1 MEAVTQIWTLRQS
14 ILKLTGEGDRGLDS
28 LRLLPGAGR
37 LRSSLYPDIQVVC
50 DAEPMLVWS
59 CALSSA
65 TQRLYLWEMDNDF
78 EWRALREIEMG
89 KPNIGPHA
97 LRLTSLPSERNLHPE
112 M

>member
-1 MEAVTQIWTLRQS
+1 MGTGFAAPVAGCWSAAIVTLSRHS
-14 ILKLTGEGDRGLDS
+14 GG
-28 LRLLPGAGR
+28 
-37 LRSSLYPDIQVVC
+37 VC

-65 TQRLYLWEMDNDF
+65 TQRLYLWEMDNAF